1 MYKLILST
9 ALIAVV
15 GSIAAAPSS
24 HANWR
29 PERSVELVVP
39 FQSGGP
45 LDSVARVIGQ
55 NLGERLGQPVVV
67 TNRPGAGGNIGAA
80 SVAKAAADGHTIG
93 MVTSSTHGINT
104 TLFGSKMPYD
114 AIKDFAPITLATEM
128 KNVLVVHPSLKVK
141 SVAELVAY
149 AKANPGKVTFG
160 SAGTGTAQHLTGE
173 MFKSAAKLDMVH
185 VPYRGASQAVPDLLS
200 GRISMMFLGV
210 PDSVEHIK
218 SGALVPLAISTRERS
233 TLLPDVA
240 PLAEQGFPDFDVR
253 TWFGVVAPAGTPA
266 NIINEYQAQIAQ
278 SLNQPDV
285 KARLN
290 KMGIDVVTMPPEKFS
305 AFIKSEID
313 TWQKVIKDAN
323 VSIQ

>member
-1 MYKLILST
+1 MYRLILST
-9 ALIAVV
+9 ALVALACNVTTTQ
-15 GSIAAAPSS
+15 SS
-24 HANWR
+24 HADWR
-29 PERSVELVVP
+29 PERPVELVVP

-67 TNRPGAGGNIGAA
+67 SNRPGAGGNIGAA
-80 SVAKAAADGHTIG
+80 AVAKAAPDGHTIG

-104 TLFGSKMPYD
+104 TLFGAKMPYD

-141 SVAELVAY
+141 TVAELVDY

-160 SAGTGTAQHLTGE
+160 SAGTGTAQHLTAE
-173 MFKSAAKLDMVH
+173 MFKSAAKVDMVH

-200 GRISMMFLGV
+200 GRITMMFLGV

-233 TLLPDVA
+233 TLLPDVPA
-240 PLAEQGFPDFDVR
+240 LAEQGFPDFDVR

-266 NIINEYQAQIAQ
+266 NIVKEYQAQISQ
-278 SLNQPDV
+278 SLNAPEV

-290 KMGIDVVTMPPEKFS
+290 KMGIDVVTMSTEKFS
-305 AFIKSEID
+305 EFIKSEID
-313 TWQKVIKDAN
+313 TWRKVIQDAN
-323 VSIQ
+323 VPVQ